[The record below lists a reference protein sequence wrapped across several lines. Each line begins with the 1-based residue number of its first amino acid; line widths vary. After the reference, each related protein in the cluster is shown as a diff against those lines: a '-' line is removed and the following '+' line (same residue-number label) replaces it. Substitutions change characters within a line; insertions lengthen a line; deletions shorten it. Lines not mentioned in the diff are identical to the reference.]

1 MTRSTGIFT
10 GLLIP
15 FLALAQGGDQQVRAK
30 ADQLF
35 QEQRF
40 AEAMPLYS
48 QLVSLAPADRNLNY
62 RFGACLLFGNAD
74 KEPAISHLRFATD
87 APNTDPM
94 AWYWLGR
101 AYHLNY
107 RFKDAQTAYQRFL
120 GTAEKKLI
128 TEWPVEALMRQCRN
142 GERLLSSLKE
152 ITVRNKVE
160 VEGSEFFRFYDLS
173 DIGGKIVVLPEE
185 LKTNLDK
192 KKKERTLVY
201 LPERGGPIYFSS
213 YGKDG
218 TTGRD
223 IYRTE
228 LVTDGT
234 FATPVKLAGY
244 INTDQDED
252 FPFMHPDGKTFYFSS
267 KGHNSMGGYDVFRAS
282 YDKGLDAFGR
292 PENLDF
298 AVSTPDDDIFYI
310 VDAEQKEACFA
321 SGRNSRQGM
330 LHVYRVGTAQ
340 LPVLITVFKGTYAS
354 AIDPDDRK
362 AQIVVEDML
371 TQERV
376 ADVRTDINGGYVLSV
391 PRAGRYR
398 YLVTCGPTGRT
409 HGGVVEVPKA
419 DGPRAYRQELVL
431 ERTGDLEQLTIR
443 NYFDDPL
450 GEDLI
455 ALNLEEIKRR
465 ARLDVSDREIVAQ
478 APEAEQPSGD
488 VMTRAGFTGDI
499 DQEAAV
505 RIAREDAKELE
516 AQAMELEA
524 QSAEAYALAIDATQ
538 EAERAAA
545 KADDLIKSAANA
557 EEPSRSEQM
566 TEAAR
571 QRQRS
576 REAGLRARAAFN
588 TGQSLRA
595 AAIGTRQQ
603 ALQADRLATDLASAT
618 AAGKDDATLPLLST
632 LKQRMDEKSRPD
644 QSREPAEQARKLLMD
659 QEKESARLLSVAQSK
674 RAEENE
680 FSDRVARLKREQQE
694 TRSRSRKDEIGRE
707 LSVLEPQLLALRQ
720 ETVTAFNRAAA
731 TERQTAVLRGQAS
744 LTRHLTQSADRGA
757 GSELTAAQAEQ
768 LGLRISGADQ
778 RAASL
783 AIDERF
789 EAQIAT
795 DAAQTQTRTFDWD
808 LVSAAEAIGED
819 RQATR
824 TAERDRSGEAN
835 RTAGRSGTVSN
846 PDSGERSTVG
856 TRTIDPV
863 KPASG
868 YEDAG
873 KATDVAVAADQMTR
887 SGEQEPRPAG
897 QQSPV
902 DGRDSGQGNA
912 AQAQT
917 NTGSRDA
924 QSPLSGSKTSA
935 ATTDRF
941 MLENERAELSQ
952 LVGAERSR
960 ARRDSLQARINAI
973 DAQLSLEAQ
982 QPAPASAEAEL
993 EPALETEVD
1002 FTQPVAV
1009 FTPATKDEEVIAQ
1022 VYKSYAADRSR
1033 AERLPDADQRA
1044 DAINGVE
1051 LMLADSLRAEM
1062 QRQVAVLQ
1070 LSPQQAEVVL
1080 PRVDRLR
1087 RLREDH
1093 ITQGEQAITARQTE
1107 LQQLADMPDAAGI
1120 ANSQGDSLGKSG
1132 KDPINDR
1139 FIIIDRYARNVF
1151 ASKVEHRSR
1160 AKGVSE
1166 AIAFR
1171 DADVARIEG
1180 LSARIDSMEKQLAG
1194 MALGKESDKLRKK
1207 ADQLIDERYIIRT
1220 DLGQR
1225 SSFLMKEEWKT
1236 ATDSLKRV
1244 EALSASR
1251 GLAPDEPLVQMA
1263 KEFSTEARDQFDSAA
1278 QLRKRAD
1285 RIEDI
1290 VARDSLYRRAYRNE
1304 LLALQAMDRAIT
1316 VQNHLTSPALVRGE
1330 RMSYEEV
1337 AAKVLGIDLRRTGGQ
1352 ELAQTQRNVPVKPA
1366 VEEPA
1371 EVIADVPPSAQV
1383 DAAKPVEEVPAT
1395 TAEISRPE
1403 TGSGNDAPAV
1413 TAAKIADAAQQGNDA
1428 RQSPAPSASVQD
1440 LIQQAEQRLAEK
1452 DRVPAQ
1458 LYERYLASES
1468 SFVSQAAIEPGL
1480 DPNLLTM
1487 RVERASRESAEM
1499 EKRSMEAADRAVALA
1514 DSAAKARKRDR
1525 ERLEAMAVRE
1535 RQLSD
1540 SLHAESQREMAS
1552 AKASEQLRQEAEVAK
1567 GLRERLL
1574 KFYYLTP
1581 EEQQMV
1587 LLEGDASRYFQARAR
1602 ALEQYEVAEEAAA
1615 AASSNREVAL
1625 TMRKQARAA
1634 EQEATNGRAPAAD
1647 AAKRAGILNARAATL
1662 EQKADSLDNV
1672 ASRLRGAAS
1681 INESQASVMLQA
1693 MPAERSS
1700 EIMAMEQR
1708 ARRSETLLAESR
1720 NEAGQQRADDPVR
1733 MVRPAAQ
1740 QRDDREATTAA
1751 RTQPS
1756 TSQPSTPQ
1764 PLTASAQPFRMP
1776 DELVGD
1782 LFELRAGAESREAP
1796 IPVDAAMPQGIV
1808 YKVQIGAF
1816 RKPIPQQA
1824 FSDMSPVMG
1833 ETVGNGL
1840 VRYTAGLFTGF
1851 DGAAAA
1857 KDLVRERGYRDA
1869 FVVAYRDGKRIPLG
1883 EAMRAS
1889 GAQAVATAAQRTN
1902 ASEEQTQRVITP
1914 ARTTAPVTAAIERP
1928 APVVTPTSE
1937 EDAAAILM
1945 RYPATA
1951 KEIVDGFTPRAEAV
1965 AYYNEPGAAPAR
1977 QVETVKGL
1985 FFTVQVGVYSKPVPL
2000 GKLFN
2005 ITPLNSELTETAKV
2019 RYTTGHYTDTEQA
2032 RKRKDEAVALGVK
2045 DAFITAYLNGKRIPV
2060 REGVALLE
2068 KFGPEILAK
2077 P

>member
-1 MTRSTGIFT
+1 M
-10 GLLIP
+10 LLP

-35 QEQRF
+35 LEQRF

-48 QLVSLAPADRNLNY
+48 QLVSLTPGDRNLNY

-87 APNTDPM
+87 APNTEPM

-107 RFKDAQTAYQRFL
+107 RFKEAQVAYQRFL

-152 ITVRNKVE
+152 ISVRSKVE
-160 VEGSEFFRFYDLS
+160 VEGTEFFRFYDLS

-185 LKTNLDK
+185 LMSSLDK
-192 KKKERTLVY
+192 KRKERSLVY

-218 TTGRD
+218 VTGRD
-223 IYRTE
+223 IYRSE

-234 FATPVKLAGY
+234 FATPTKLAGY

-282 YDKGLDAFGR
+282 YDRGLDAFGR

-310 VDAEQKEACFA
+310 VDGEQKEACFA

-330 LHVYRVGTAQ
+330 LHVYRVATAQ
-340 LPVLITVFKGTYAS
+340 LPVVITVFKGTYAS
-354 AIDPDDRK
+354 SIDPEDRK

-376 ADVRTDINGGYVLSV
+376 ADVRTDINGSYVLSV

-398 YLVTCGPTGRT
+398 YMVTCGPTGRT

-431 ERTGDLEQLTIR
+431 ERKGDLEQLTIR

-465 ARLDVSDREIVAQ
+465 ARLDVSDRQIVAQ
-478 APEAEQPSGD
+478 VPVEEQPTGD

-499 DQEAAV
+499 DQAAAV
-505 RIAREDAKELE
+505 RLARDDARELE
-516 AQAMELEA
+516 AQAMEWES
-524 QSAEAYALAIDATQ
+524 QSAEAFALAIDATQ
-538 EAERAAA
+538 EAERAAT

-557 EEPSRSEQM
+557 EEPSRTESM

-618 AAGKDDATLPLLST
+618 TAAVDDRTLPLLQT

-644 QSREPAEQARKLLMD
+644 PAREPAEQARKLLVD

-680 FSDRVARLKREQQE
+680 LSDRVARLKREQDE
-694 TRSRSRKDEIGRE
+694 TRSRSRKDEITRD
-707 LSVLEPQLLALRQ
+707 LNTLDPQLLALRQ
-720 ETVTAFNRAAA
+720 ETVAAFNRAAA
-731 TERQTAVLRGQAS
+731 TERQTAVLRGQSS

-757 GSELTAAQAEQ
+757 GSELSAAQAEQ

-778 RAASL
+778 RAAAL

-789 EAQIAT
+789 EAQLAS
-795 DAAQTQTRTFDWD
+795 DAGQSQVRTFDWD
-808 LVSAAEAIGED
+808 LVSAAEAIGEE

-824 TAERDRSGEAN
+824 TAERDRSGEASQ
-835 RTAGRSGTVSN
+835 TAGRTGNVSS
-846 PDSGERSTVG
+846 PDDGERSTVG

-863 KPASG
+863 EPGRGSVEQEERSAAQQPATVKSTEG
-868 YEDAG
+868 G
-873 KATDVAVAADQMTR
+873 
-887 SGEQEPRPAG
+887 SGEARGTVDAAG
-897 QQSPV
+897 N
-902 DGRDSGQGNA
+902 RD
-912 AQAQT
+912 QA
-917 NTGSRDA
+917 
-924 QSPLSGSKTSA
+924 PSA
-935 ATTDRF
+935 ATTSPSSEADRF
-941 MLENERAELSQ
+941 VLENERAELSQ
-952 LVGAERSR
+952 LIPAERNR
-960 ARRDSLQARINAI
+960 TRRDSMQARIASI
-973 DAQLSLEAQ
+973 DARLAQ
-982 QPAPASAEAEL
+982 EDEQPALTAEDAGQEPPAMDA
-993 EPALETEVD
+993 EVD
-1002 FTQPVAV
+1002 LTRPVAV
-1009 FTPATKDEEVIAQ
+1009 FTSAAKDEEVVAQ
-1022 VYKSYAADRSR
+1022 VYQSYASDRSR
-1033 AERLPDADQRA
+1033 AERMPDADQRA
-1044 DAINGVE
+1044 DAISGVE

-1080 PRVDRLR
+1080 PRVNRLR

-1093 ITQGEQAITARQTE
+1093 IAQGEQAIAERQAE
-1107 LQQLADMPDAAGI
+1107 LQELALRPDDQMSGHDHDTTAP
-1120 ANSQGDSLGKSG
+1120 ANGKH
-1132 KDPINDR
+1132 PINDR
-1139 FIIIDRYARNVF
+1139 FIVIDRYARNVF
-1151 ASKVEHRSR
+1151 ASTVEHRSR
-1160 AKGVSE
+1160 AKGVSD

-1171 DADVARIEG
+1171 DADVARIDD
-1180 LSARIDSMEKQLAG
+1180 LSTRIDSMEQQLAG

-1225 SSFLMKEEWKT
+1225 SAFLMKEEWRT
-1236 ATDSLKRV
+1236 AADSLKRV
-1244 EALSASR
+1244 EAMTASR

-1263 KEFSTEARDQFDSAA
+1263 KEYSADARQQFDDAVD
-1278 QLRKRAD
+1278 LRKRAD

-1316 VQNHLTSPALVRGE
+1316 VQNHLASPALVRGE

-1337 AAKVLGIDLRRTGGQ
+1337 AAKVLGIDLREVRGE
-1352 ELAQTQRNVPVKPA
+1352 ELAQDGAIAPVKTVMDPPAEQAAVVTSDDIAQQPDVTTESA
-1366 VEEPA
+1366 VESRTNEAAIADDAPVRPA
-1371 EVIADVPPSAQV
+1371 ERPLETDQQRTTVAESTP
-1383 DAAKPVEEVPAT
+1383 AAT
-1395 TAEISRPE
+1395 
-1403 TGSGNDAPAV
+1403 
-1413 TAAKIADAAQQGNDA
+1413 
-1428 RQSPAPSASVQD
+1428 SVQD
-1440 LIQQAEQRLAEK
+1440 LIQQAEQRLAAK

-1458 LYERYLASES
+1458 LYERYLTSES
-1468 SFVSQAAIEPGL
+1468 TVVSQAAIEPGL
-1480 DPNLLTM
+1480 DPNLLTL
-1487 RVERASRESAEM
+1487 RVERGSQESADM

-1525 ERLEAMAVRE
+1525 EELEALAVRE

-1540 SLHAESQREMAS
+1540 SLHAESQRVMA
-1552 AKASEQLRQEAEVAK
+1552 AAQASEQLRQEAEVAK

-1602 ALEQYEVAEEAAA
+1602 ALEQYEVAGEAAN

-1625 TMRKQARAA
+1625 VMRQQARAA
-1634 EQEATNGRAPAAD
+1634 EREATNGRAPAAD
-1647 AAKRAGILNARAATL
+1647 ASQRAAILDARAATL
-1662 EQKADSLDNV
+1662 EQKADSLENV

-1681 INESQASVMLQA
+1681 INESQASVMLQGL
-1693 MPAERSS
+1693 PAERSS

-1708 ARRSETLLAESR
+1708 ARRSESLLAESR
-1720 NEAGQQRADDPVR
+1720 DEAGQQRTDEPVR
-1733 MVRPAAQ
+1733 MVRPATQ
-1740 QRDDREATTAA
+1740 QRDDAGDLAEAPQPPTLQPSTLQPS
-1751 RTQPS
+1751 TLQPSTLQPSTLQPSTLQPS
-1756 TSQPSTPQ
+1756 TSQPST
-1764 PLTASAQPFRMP
+1764 AQPFRMP
-1776 DELVGD
+1776 DELAED
-1782 LFELRAGAESREAP
+1782 LFELRAVAESREAP
-1796 IPVDAAMPQGIV
+1796 IPLDAAMPQGIV

-1851 DGAAAA
+1851 NGAAAA

-1889 GAQAVATAAQRTN
+1889 AAQPAIAAAQRPSTTD
-1902 ASEEQTQRVITP
+1902 EQAQRMIPP
-1914 ARTTAPVTAAIERP
+1914 ARTTAPVAATIERP
-1928 APVVTPTSE
+1928 ATAVNPTTA
-1937 EDAAAILM
+1937 EDAATVLM
-1945 RYPATA
+1945 RYPSTA
-1951 KEIVDGFTPRAEAV
+1951 KEIVDGFTPAAEA
-1965 AYYNEPGAAPAR
+1965 ASYYNEPGAAPAR

-2000 GKLFN
+2000 GRLFN

-2032 RKRKDEAVALGVK
+2032 RVRKDEAVALGVK
-2045 DAFITAYLNGKRIPV
+2045 DAFMTAYLNGKRIPV

>member
-1 MTRSTGIFT
+1 MTRIPGIFT
-10 GLLIP
+10 GLLLP
-15 FLALAQGGDQQVRAK
+15 FLALAQGGDQQLRAK

-35 QEQRF
+35 LEQRF

-48 QLVSLAPADRNLNY
+48 QLVSLTPADRNLNY

-107 RFKDAQTAYQRFL
+107 RFKEAQSAYQRFL

-128 TEWPVEALMRQCRN
+128 EAWPVEALMRQCRN
-142 GERLLSSLKE
+142 GEKLLSSLKE
-152 ITVRNKVE
+152 ITVRSKVE
-160 VEGSEFFRFYDLS
+160 VDGAEFFRFYDLT

-185 LKTNLDK
+185 LKSSLDK
-192 KKKERTLVY
+192 KRKERSLVY
-201 LPERGGPIYFSS
+201 LPGRGGPIYFSS

-218 TTGRD
+218 VTGRD

-228 LVTDGT
+228 LITDGT

-282 YDKGLDAFGR
+282 YDRGLDAFGR

-310 VDAEQKEACFA
+310 VDGEQKEACFA

-340 LPVLITVFKGTYAS
+340 SPVLITVFKGTYAS
-354 AIDPDDRK
+354 SIDPEDRK
-362 AQIVVEDML
+362 ARIVVEDML

-391 PRAGRYR
+391 PPAGRYR
-398 YLVTCGPTGRT
+398 YMVTCGPTDRT

-431 ERTGDLEQLTIR
+431 DRKGDLEQLTIR

-450 GEDLI
+450 GDDLI

-478 APEAEQPSGD
+478 APVVEQPSGD

-499 DQEAAV
+499 DQAAAV
-505 RIAREDAKELE
+505 RLARDDARELE
-516 AQAMELEA
+516 AQAMEWES
-524 QSAEAYALAIDATQ
+524 QSAEAFALAIDATQ
-538 EAERAAA
+538 EAERAAS

-557 EEPSRSEQM
+557 EEPSRSESM

-618 AAGKDDATLPLLST
+618 TAGKDESTLPLLQT

-644 QSREPAEQARKLLMD
+644 PAREPAEQARKLLTD

-674 RAEENE
+674 RSEENE
-680 FSDRVARLKREQQE
+680 LSDRVARMKREHDE
-694 TRSRSRKDEIGRE
+694 TRSRSRKDEIMRD
-707 LSVLEPQLLALRQ
+707 LNALEPQLLALRQ
-720 ETVTAFNRAAA
+720 ETQAAFNRAAA

-778 RAASL
+778 RAAAL
-783 AIDERF
+783 AIDERY
-789 EAQIAT
+789 EAQLAS
-795 DAAQTQTRTFDWD
+795 DGALAQNRTFDWD
-808 LVSAAEAIGED
+808 LVSAAEAIGEE

-824 TAERDRSGEAN
+824 AADRDRSGEAS
-835 RTAGRSGTVSN
+835 RTAGRAGNVSN
-846 PDSGERSTVG
+846 PDGGERATIG
-856 TRTIDPV
+856 TRAIDPV
-863 KPASG
+863 EPSRGSVEQEARS
-868 YEDAG
+868 AAQQP
-873 KATDVAVAADQMTR
+873 ATDKSTE
-887 SGEQEPRPAG
+887 G
-897 QQSPV
+897 
-902 DGRDSGQGNA
+902 
-912 AQAQT
+912 
-917 NTGSRDA
+917 GSRDA
-924 QSPLSGSKTSA
+924 RSTADAAGNRDQAPSAANTSA
-935 ATTDRF
+935 SSDAERF
-941 MLENERAELSQ
+941 VLENERAELSQ
-952 LVGAERSR
+952 LIPAERNR
-960 ARRDSLQARINAI
+960 TRRDSMQARVAAI
-973 DAQLSLEAQ
+973 DARLAQEDQ
-982 QPAPASAEAEL
+982 QPSVVADDAGQEPPAADS
-993 EPALETEVD
+993 EVD

-1009 FTPATKDEEVIAQ
+1009 FTTAAKDEEVIAQ
-1022 VYKSYAADRSR
+1022 VYKSYASDRSR
-1033 AERLPDADQRA
+1033 AERMPDADQRA
-1044 DAINGVE
+1044 DAISGVE
-1051 LMLADSLRAEM
+1051 LLLADSLRAEM

-1087 RLREDH
+1087 RLREVH
-1093 ITQGEQAITARQTE
+1093 IAQGEQAIAERQAE
-1107 LQQLADMPDAAGI
+1107 LQQLAVGPDGEVTGQDHDTTAPAI
-1120 ANSQGDSLGKSG
+1120 G

-1160 AKGVSE
+1160 AKGISE

-1171 DADVARIEG
+1171 DADVARIDD
-1180 LSARIDSMEKQLAG
+1180 LSTRIDSMEQQLAG
-1194 MALGKESDKLRKK
+1194 MPLGKESDKLRKK
-1207 ADQLIDERYIIRT
+1207 TDQLIDERYIIRT

-1225 SSFLMKEEWKT
+1225 SAFLMKEEWRT
-1236 ATDSLKRV
+1236 ATDSLKRM
-1244 EALSASR
+1244 EALTASR

-1263 KEFSTEARDQFDSAA
+1263 KEYSAEAREQFDSATEM
-1278 QLRKRAD
+1278 RKRAD

-1316 VQNHLTSPALVRGE
+1316 VRNHLASPALVRGE

-1337 AAKVLGIDLRRTGGQ
+1337 AAKVLGIDLRAVRAE
-1352 ELAQTQRNVPVKPA
+1352 ELAQERTIAPVKTIVDPPAEQAAAVNSADVAQQTEGTIEKA
-1366 VEEPA
+1366 VESRTDEAP
-1371 EVIADVPPSAQV
+1371 
-1383 DAAKPVEEVPAT
+1383 
-1395 TAEISRPE
+1395 TAGE
-1403 TGSGNDAPAV
+1403 APARSV
-1413 TAAKIADAAQQGNDA
+1413 DRPSGTAQQRSTVADSTA
-1428 RQSPAPSASVQD
+1428 STASVQD
-1440 LIQQAEQRLAEK
+1440 LIQQAEQRLAAK

-1458 LYERYLASES
+1458 LYERYLTSES
-1468 SFVSQAAIEPGL
+1468 TVVSQAAIEPGL
-1480 DPNLLTM
+1480 DPNLLTL
-1487 RVERASRESAEM
+1487 RVERGSKESADM

-1525 ERLEAMAVRE
+1525 ENLEALAVRE

-1540 SLHAESQREMAS
+1540 SLHAGSQRVMAS
-1552 AKASEQLRQEAEVAK
+1552 VQASEQLRQEAEVAK
-1567 GLRERLL
+1567 VLRERLL

-1602 ALEQYEVAEEAAA
+1602 ALEQYEVAGEAAN

-1625 TMRKQARAA
+1625 VMRQQARAA
-1634 EQEATNGRAPAAD
+1634 EREATNGRVPAAD
-1647 AAKRAGILNARAATL
+1647 AAQRAAILDARAVTL

-1672 ASRLRGAAS
+1672 ASRLRGAAR
-1681 INESQASVMLQA
+1681 INESQASVMLQG

-1720 NEAGQQRADDPVR
+1720 NEAGQQRADAPVR
-1733 MVRPAAQ
+1733 MVRPATQ
-1740 QRDDREATTAA
+1740 QRDDSGDLAAA
-1751 RTQPS
+1751 RTEAAPPPPS
-1756 TSQPSTPQ
+1756 TSQPAT
-1764 PLTASAQPFRMP
+1764 AQPFRMP
-1776 DELVGD
+1776 DELAED
-1782 LFELRAGAESREAP
+1782 LFELRTVAESREAP
-1796 IPVDAAMPQGIV
+1796 IPLDAAMPQGIV

-1840 VRYTAGLFTGF
+1840 VRYTAGLFIGF

-1889 GAQAVATAAQRTN
+1889 GTQAATAAAQRPSATD
-1902 ASEEQTQRVITP
+1902 EQAQRMIP
-1914 ARTTAPVTAAIERP
+1914 PSRTTAPVAASIERP
-1928 APVVTPTSE
+1928 ATAVAPTTE
-1937 EDAAAILM
+1937 EDVAAVIM
-1945 RYPATA
+1945 RYPMTA
-1951 KEIVDGFTPRAEAV
+1951 KEIVDAFTPTAEA
-1965 AYYNEPGAAPAR
+1965 ASYYNDPGAAPAR

-2032 RKRKDEAVALGVK
+2032 RKRKDETVALGVK

-2060 REGVALLE
+2060 REGVVLLE